1 MWMRLSHPNVVRCL
15 GATANPPQIVMNLMS
30 NGEVMDY
37 IRRDRNANR
46 VHLVSAMAFAG
57 KELIDQCDAVNLGIG
72 FDRRA

>member
-1 MWMRLSHPNVVRCL
+1 MD
-15 GATANPPQIVMNLMS
+15 LMS

-37 IRRDRNANR
+37 IRRNRNANR

-57 KELIDQCDAVNLGIG
+57 KELINQCDAVNLGIG